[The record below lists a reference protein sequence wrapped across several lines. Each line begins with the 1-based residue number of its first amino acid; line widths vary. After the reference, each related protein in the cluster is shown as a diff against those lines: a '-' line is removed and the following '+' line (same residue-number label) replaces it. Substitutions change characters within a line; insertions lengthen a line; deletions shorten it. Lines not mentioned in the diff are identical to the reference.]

1 MGSLLTSRGWHEN
14 PGCLDWEEEMPKLGE
29 EGREVGTW
37 PGQTCSFK
45 ILWATSFS
53 IIKAF
58 KLILL
63 SSMGIWIFIF
73 AWNLCYVMCHIYLN
87 ILGKGI

>member
-1 MGSLLTSRGWHEN
+1 MRT
-14 PGCLDWEEEMPKLGE
+14 LDAWIGKKRCRSSERREE
-29 EGREVGTW
+29 REVGTW
-37 PGQTCSFK
+37 PGQTCNFK
-45 ILWATSFS
+45 ILWARSFS

-63 SSMGIWIFIF
+63 SSMGIWLCIF